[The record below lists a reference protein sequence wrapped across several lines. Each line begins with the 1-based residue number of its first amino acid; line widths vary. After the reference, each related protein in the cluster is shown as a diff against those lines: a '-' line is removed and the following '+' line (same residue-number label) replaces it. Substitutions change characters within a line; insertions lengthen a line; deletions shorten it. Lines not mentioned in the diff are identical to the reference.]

1 MVVVM
6 VMMEP
11 ARNRRLCSFGW
22 CVVVVGRLVVWWLVG
37 ERGAWCD
44 RAAWSQS
51 ECDSFLPRP
60 PT

>member
-37 ERGAWCD
+37 ERGAW
-44 RAAWSQS
+44 WW
-51 ECDSFLPRP
+51 
-60 PT
+60 